1 MTTSCFLWFVSFLPS
16 RGVPVHAWTLFISRK
31 FLEKIDKNC
40 NCLCVTE
47 KKKKQTMHVYYCT
60 ITKSK
65 SNHGSFKPQ
74 ISGIHVC
81 IIISEAYIKKTQWS
95 CCAWYTQRSII
106 YLWKNPHWSMT
117 WGRVKCVKLYSRYLF
132 FIIRWGLKLCD
143 IAEKNNHWKFVT
155 EENQIY
161 DLRILT
167 IL

>member
-1 MTTSCFLWFVSFLPS
+1 MFVLLTIWFVHKLFSLICVLS
-16 RGVPVHAWTLFISRK
+16 IIKRVPVHAWTLFISRK

-81 IIISEAYIKKTQWS
+81 ILISEAYIKKPQWS

-132 FIIRWGLKLCD
+132 S
-143 IAEKNNHWKFVT
+143 
-155 EENQIY
+155 
-161 DLRILT
+161 
-167 IL
+167 